1 MRTLLFIV
9 LLLACNANAQVV
21 SVECP
26 KSYPPKAS
34 ALEVV
39 PEGHKGKGLVPADN
53 PLEDWSLFDGDFG
66 ESAQIHA
73 GEEAKVKGGTD
84 TKVPPVR
91 WFVCYYRGGI
101 SWWEET
107 GADKAAAKG
116 QLKEGCVVHAK
127 ATGRAFRMVCT

>member
-1 MRTLLFIV
+1 MRTLLFMV

-39 PEGHKGKGLVPADN
+39 PAGHQGKGLVPANN
-53 PLEDWSLFDGDFG
+53 PLEDWSLFDGEFG
-66 ESAQIHA
+66 ESAPIHA
-73 GEEAKVKGGTD
+73 GEETKVKDGTD
-84 TKVPPVR
+84 AKAPPIR

-107 GADKAAAKG
+107 GANNAAAKG
-116 QLKEGCVVHAK
+116 QIKKGCIVQTREHGKV
-127 ATGRAFRMVCT
+127 FRLVCK